1 MTRSCCRH
9 CGLRF
14 SADTIGDRT
23 ACPFCA
29 ESLTRA
35 SAEEALGL
43 RLVRMSWLRVDD
55 AAVERAVELSLRTE
69 RPELS

>member
-14 SADTIGDRT
+14 SPETVRDRT

-29 ESLTRA
+29 KPLVRA

-43 RLVRMSWLRVDD
+43 RLVAMRRLPLDD
-55 AAVERAVELSLRTE
+55 LAVERAAELSLTTDPLE
-69 RPELS
+69 PS